1 MIEEFKLKGL
11 KFKVE
16 RIEPGDIGET
26 KKRLAYQH
34 AVYIEDSGND
44 FKYVSLC
51 GSYRLTPKDG
61 YSCYGLSRLRTEAVD
76 RSDYTE
82 GELKI
87 LYRLL
92 YSMAKEVKI
101 PKFTEILVRG
111 ISDVSLTSL
120 FYDKVR
126 SDLFFKYL
134 GDLCIGTREYK
145 RGEIHVE
152 TYNRNRYSIYQL
164 IKDLVKDGSSISI
177 NPDLIKYTRI
187 SLSKRPES
195 MKEKDW
201 VKVISMQGNKY
212 RANVGILCK
221 PEAGSFC
228 SMCLVKDGAVH
239 TKTLVVKIND
249 SRLRRKLYSAGLV
262 SGSLV
267 FGDELIL
274 DLTKVPVISKRLVSK
289 ITEQDYLRSCLNLI
303 VQERAYKIA
312 LKKSPKEEK
321 TKKEGS
327 GDPMKYPEKIISYT
341 ADFLDGT
348 TKAGIRVIDNI
359 VNSEIDN
366 FDIEVRKAE
375 LKKAEDK
382 RRDMTFRYLMSK
394 REMFW
399 YSGDIDKKLY
409 MSMSIR
415 EKTVYAGDR

>member
-1 MIEEFKLKGL
+1 MIEEFKLRGL

-16 RIEPGDIGET
+16 RIEPGNIRET

-51 GSYRLTPKDG
+51 RSYSLTPKEG
-61 YSCYGLSRLRTEAVD
+61 YSCYGLARLRTEAVD
-76 RSDYTE
+76 RSEYTE

-111 ISDVSLTSL
+111 ISDVNLTSL

-126 SDLFFKYL
+126 SDSFFKYL
-134 GDLCIGTREYK
+134 GDLCTGVREYK

-187 SLSKRPES
+187 SLSKRPERI
-195 MKEKDW
+195 EKDW
-201 VKVISMQGNKY
+201 AKVISMQGNKY

-221 PEAGSFC
+221 AESFYA
-228 SMCLVKDGAVH
+228 MCLVKDGAVH

-249 SRLRRKLYSAGLV
+249 SRLRKKLYSAGLV
-262 SGSLV
+262 SDSLV
-267 FGDELIL
+267 FKDELIL
-274 DLTKVPVISKRLVSK
+274 DLSKVPVISKRLVSK

-409 MSMSIR
+409 MSMSIK

>member
-1 MIEEFKLKGL
+1 MIEEFKLRGL

-16 RIEPGDIGET
+16 RIEPGNIRET

-51 GSYRLTPKDG
+51 GSYSLTPKEG
-61 YSCYGLSRLRTEAVD
+61 YSCYGLARLRTEAVD
-76 RSDYTE
+76 RSEYTE

-111 ISDVSLTSL
+111 ISDVNLTSL

-126 SDLFFKYL
+126 SEMFFRYL
-134 GDLCIGTREYK
+134 GDLCNGVREYE

-164 IKDLVKDGSSISI
+164 IKDLVKDRSSISI

-187 SLSKRPES
+187 SLSKRPENT
-195 MKEKDW
+195 KEKDW
-201 VKVISMQGNKY
+201 AKVISMQGNKY

-221 PEAGSFC
+221 AESFY

-239 TKTLVVKIND
+239 TKTLVVKINN
-249 SRLRRKLYSAGLV
+249 SRFRRKLYSAGLV

-267 FGDELIL
+267 FKDELIL
-274 DLTKVPVISKRLVSK
+274 DLTKVPVISKRLVSN

-321 TKKEGS
+321 AKKEGS

-348 TKAGIRVIDNI
+348 TKAGMRVIDNI

-382 RRDMTFRYLMSK
+382 KRDMTFRYLMSK
-394 REMFW
+394 RELFW
-399 YSGDIDKKLY
+399 YSEDIDKKLF
-409 MSMSIR
+409 MSMSIK
-415 EKTVYAGDR
+415 EKKVYAGDR

>member
-1 MIEEFKLKGL
+1 MIEEFKLRGL

-16 RIEPGDIGET
+16 RIEPGNIRET

-51 GSYRLTPKDG
+51 GSYRLAPKTG

-76 RSDYTE
+76 RGDYTE

-111 ISDVSLTSL
+111 ISDVNLTSL

-126 SDLFFKYL
+126 SDSFFKYL
-134 GDLCIGTREYK
+134 GDLCNGTRKYE

-164 IKDLVKDGSSISI
+164 IKDLVKDKSSISI

-187 SLSKRPES
+187 SLSKRSERA
-195 MKEKDW
+195 EEDW
-201 VKVISMQGNKY
+201 AKVVSMQGNKY

-221 PEAGSFC
+221 PEAGFFY

-249 SRLRRKLYSAGLV
+249 SGLRRKLYSAGLV

-267 FGDELIL
+267 FKDELVL
-274 DLTKVPVISKRLVSK
+274 DLTRVPVISKGLVSK

-321 TKKEGS
+321 AKKEGS
-327 GDPMKYPEKIISYT
+327 GDPIKYPEKIISYT

-348 TKAGIRVIDNI
+348 TRSGLCVIDNI

-382 RRDMTFRYLMSK
+382 KRDMTFRYLMSK
-394 REMFW
+394 REKFG
-399 YSGDIDKKLY
+399 YSEDIDKKLY
-409 MSMSIR
+409 MSMSIK

>member
-1 MIEEFKLKGL
+1 MIEEFKLRGL

-16 RIEPGDIGET
+16 RIEPGNIRET

-44 FKYVSLC
+44 FEYVSLC
-51 GSYRLTPKDG
+51 GSYRLTPRDG
-61 YSCYGLSRLRTEAVD
+61 YSCYGLARLRTEAVD
-76 RSDYTE
+76 RGDYTE

-111 ISDVSLTSL
+111 ISDVNLTSL

-126 SDLFFKYL
+126 SDLFFGYL
-134 GDLCIGTREYK
+134 RDLCNGVREYK

-177 NPDLIKYTRI
+177 NPDFIKYTRI
-187 SLSKRPES
+187 SLSKRPERI
-195 MKEKDW
+195 KEDW
-201 VKVISMQGNKY
+201 AKVISMQGNKY

-221 PEAGSFC
+221 PETGSFY

-262 SGSLV
+262 FDSLV

-321 TKKEGS
+321 AKREGS
-327 GDPMKYPEKIISYT
+327 SGPMKYPEKIISYT

-348 TKAGIRVIDNI
+348 TKAGLRVIDNI

-382 RRDMTFRYLMSK
+382 KRDMTFRYLMSK
-394 REMFW
+394 RELFW
-399 YSGDIDKKLY
+399 YSGDIDKKLF
-409 MSMSIR
+409 MSMSIK
-415 EKTVYAGDR
+415 EKKVYAGNR

>member
-1 MIEEFKLKGL
+1 MIEEFKLRGL

-16 RIEPGDIGET
+16 RIEPGDIRET

-51 GSYRLTPKDG
+51 GSYRLIPKAG

-76 RSDYTE
+76 KGDYTE

-111 ISDVSLTSL
+111 ISDVNLTSL

-126 SDLFFKYL
+126 SDSFFKYL
-134 GDLCIGTREYK
+134 GDLCNGTREYE

-177 NPDLIKYTRI
+177 NPDLVKYTRI
-187 SLSKRPES
+187 SLSKRPEGVG
-195 MKEKDW
+195 KDW
-201 VKVISMQGNKY
+201 AKVISMQGNKY

-221 PEAGSFC
+221 AESFY

-249 SRLRRKLYSAGLV
+249 SGLRKKLYSAGLV

-267 FGDELIL
+267 FKDELIL
-274 DLTKVPVISKRLVSK
+274 DLTKIPVISKRLVSR

-321 TKKEGS
+321 AKKEGS
-327 GDPMKYPEKIISYT
+327 SDPMKYPEKIISYT

-348 TKAGIRVIDNI
+348 TKAGLLVIDHI

-366 FDIEVRKAE
+366 FDIEIRKAE

-382 RRDMTFRYLMSK
+382 KRDMTFRYLMSK
-394 REMFW
+394 REKFR
-399 YSGDIDKKLY
+399 YSGDIDKKLF
-409 MSMSIR
+409 MSMSIK
-415 EKTVYAGDR
+415 EKKVYAGDR

>member
-1 MIEEFKLKGL
+1 MIEEFKLRGL

-16 RIEPGDIGET
+16 RIEPGNIRET

-51 GSYRLTPKDG
+51 GSYRLASKDG

-76 RSDYTE
+76 RGNYTE

-111 ISDVSLTSL
+111 ISDVNLTSL

-126 SDLFFKYL
+126 SDLFFRYL
-134 GDLCIGTREYK
+134 GDLCDGIREYK

-187 SLSKRPES
+187 SLSKRSERI
-195 MKEKDW
+195 KEDW
-201 VKVISMQGNKY
+201 AKVVSMQGNKY

-221 PEAGSFC
+221 PEAGSFY

-249 SRLRRKLYSAGLV
+249 SRLRKKLYSAGLV

-267 FGDELIL
+267 FKNELIL
-274 DLTKVPVISKRLVSK
+274 DLTKVPVISKRLVSN

-321 TKKEGS
+321 AKKEGS
-327 GDPMKYPEKIISYT
+327 SDPMKYPEKIISYT

-348 TKAGIRVIDNI
+348 TKAGLRVIDNI

-382 RRDMTFRYLMSK
+382 KRDMTFRYLMSK
-394 REMFW
+394 REKFG
-399 YSGDIDKKLY
+399 YSEDIDKKLY

-415 EKTVYAGDR
+415 EKKVYAGDR

>member
-11 KFKVE
+11 KFTVE
-16 RIEPGDIGET
+16 RIEPGDIRET

-44 FKYVSLC
+44 FEYVSLC
-51 GSYRLTPKDG
+51 GSYKLTPKDG

-92 YSMAKEVKI
+92 YSIAKEVKI

-111 ISDVSLTSL
+111 ISDVNLTSL

-134 GDLCIGTREYK
+134 GDLCNGVREYE

-152 TYNRNRYSIYQL
+152 TYNRDRYSIYQL
-164 IKDLVKDGSSISI
+164 IKDLVKDEASISI

-187 SLSKRPES
+187 SLSKRPERS
-195 MKEKDW
+195 KEDW
-201 VKVISMQGNKY
+201 AKVVSMQGNKY

-221 PEAGSFC
+221 AESFY

-267 FGDELIL
+267 FKDELIL
-274 DLTKVPVISKRLVSK
+274 DLTRVPVISKRLVSR

-312 LKKSPKEEK
+312 LKKSPKEK
-321 TKKEGS
+321 KAKKEGS

-348 TKAGIRVIDNI
+348 TKDGLRVIDNI

-382 RRDMTFRYLMSK
+382 RKDMTFRYLMSK
-394 REMFW
+394 REIFW
-399 YSGDIDKKLY
+399 YSGVIDKKLY
-409 MSMSIR
+409 MNMSIK

>member
-1 MIEEFKLKGL
+1 MIEEFKLRGL

-16 RIEPGDIGET
+16 RIEPGNIRET

-34 AVYIEDSGND
+34 AVYIEDRGDD
-44 FKYVSLC
+44 FRYVSLC
-51 GSYRLTPKDG
+51 GSYRLAPKDG
-61 YSCYGLSRLRTEAVD
+61 YSCYGLARLRTEAVD
-76 RSDYTE
+76 RGDYTE
-82 GELKI
+82 EELKI

-92 YSMAKEVKI
+92 YSMAKRVKI

-111 ISDVSLTSL
+111 ISDVNLTSL

-126 SDLFFKYL
+126 SDQFFKYL
-134 GDLCIGTREYK
+134 GDLCNGTREYK

-164 IKDLVKDGSSISI
+164 IKDLVKDGSSICI

-187 SLSKRPES
+187 SLSKRPECT
-195 MKEKDW
+195 KEKDW
-201 VKVISMQGNKY
+201 AKVVSMQGNKY
-212 RANVGILCK
+212 RANVGILCRA
-221 PEAGSFC
+221 ESFYA
-228 SMCLVKDGAVH
+228 MCLVKDGAVH

-267 FGDELIL
+267 FKDELIL
-274 DLTKVPVISKRLVSK
+274 DLTKIPVISKRLVSN

-303 VQERAYKIA
+303 IQERAYKIA

-321 TKKEGS
+321 PKKERS
-327 GDPMKYPEKIISYT
+327 SDPIKYPEKIISYT

-348 TKAGIRVIDNI
+348 TKAGICVIDNI

-382 RRDMTFRYLMSK
+382 KRDMTFRYLMSK
-394 REMFW
+394 REMFG
-399 YSGDIDKKLY
+399 YSEDIDEKLY
-409 MSMSIR
+409 MSMSIK